1 MSSPAPAAR
10 PVEAT
15 PWRVVRLAAPMMLA
29 HLTEPMLGLV
39 DAAVIG
45 RLGAVHLLGAVAIGA
60 ILFDILFWGLGS
72 LRLATAGLTAQAH
85 GAGDDREVARALA
98 RAFVVA
104 AVLGVAIIALQ
115 VPIMAIAFRLM
126 DPSPAVTEAARI
138 YVSIRIWSA
147 PFALGNYAILGSLVG
162 RARTDLGLGLQVFIN
177 LAKIGLTLVAV
188 PVLGLGIAGAAAAT
202 LAAEIIGALAGLVV
216 LARIGGLPRG
226 LARAEVL
233 QAGAVRRMLLVN
245 RDVAIRSITLLVAF
259 GFFTAQGAR
268 AGDLTLAANAVL
280 YNLFLFGSYFL
291 DGFATAAEQ
300 LCGQAVGARDE
311 TGFRKVVRLA
321 LALSLGTGFAVTALV
336 LAGGGAFI
344 DFVSTNPEVREAAR
358 AFLPFAASAPL
369 VGAMAFA
376 FDGIYVGAT
385 WTRAMRDLM
394 LLSFALYMATF
405 YAASGLSNAGLWTA
419 FLAFLGVR
427 GIGQALLYPRL
438 ARRTFA
444 AA

>member
-1 MSSPAPAAR
+1 MASPAPAAR

-15 PWRVVRLAAPMMLA
+15 PWRVVALAAPMMLA
-29 HLTEPMLGLV
+29 HLTEPMLGLI

-45 RLGAVHLLGAVAIGA
+45 RLGAVPLLGAVAVGA

-98 RAFVVA
+98 RALAVA
-104 AVLGVAIIALQ
+104 GLLGLAIIALQ
-115 VPIMAIAFRLM
+115 APIMALAFRLM
-126 DPSPAVTEAARI
+126 ETSPAVTEAART
-138 YVSIRIWSA
+138 YVSVRIWSA
-147 PFALGNYAILGSLVG
+147 PFALANYAILGSLVG

-188 PVLGLGIAGAAAAT
+188 PVLGLGIGGAAAAT
-202 LAAEIIGALAGLVV
+202 LAAEIVGTLAGLAV

-233 QAGAVRRMLLVN
+233 QAGAMRRMLLVN

-259 GFFTAQGAR
+259 AFFTAQGAR

-280 YNLFLFGSYFL
+280 YNIFLFGSYFL

-311 TGFRKVVRLA
+311 RGFRTVVRLA
-321 LALSLGTGFAVTALV
+321 LALSLGTGLAVTALV
-336 LAGGGAFI
+336 LVGGGAFI
-344 DFVSTNPEVREAAR
+344 DFVSTNPQVRDAAR
-358 AFLPFAASAPL
+358 AFLPFAALAPL

-394 LLSFALYMATF
+394 LLSFALYLATF
-405 YAASGLSNAGLWTA
+405 YAASGWSNAGLWTA

-444 AA
+444 SA

>member
-1 MSSPAPAAR
+1 MDATLPAAR

-15 PWRVVRLAAPMMLA
+15 PWRVVALAAPMMLA

-45 RLGAVHLLGAVAIGA
+45 RLGAVHLLGAVAVGA

-72 LRLATAGLTAQAH
+72 LRLATAGLTVQAH
-85 GAGDDREVARALA
+85 GAGEDREVARALA

-104 AVLGVAIIALQ
+104 TVLGLAIIALQ
-115 VPIMAIAFRLM
+115 VPIMAVAFRLM
-126 DPSPAVTEAARI
+126 ETSPAVTEAART
-138 YVSIRIWSA
+138 YVSVRIWSA
-147 PFALGNYAILGSLVG
+147 PFALANYAILGSLVG

-177 LAKIGLTLVAV
+177 LAKIGLTLIAV

-202 LAAEIIGALAGLVV
+202 LGAEIVGTLAGLAV

-226 LARAEVL
+226 LARDEIL
-233 QAGAVRRMLLVN
+233 QPSAMRRMLLVN

-259 GFFTAQGAR
+259 AFFTAQGAR

-280 YNLFLFGSYFL
+280 YNIFLFGSYFL

-311 TGFRKVVRLA
+311 RGFRSVVRLA
-321 LALSLGTGFAVTALV
+321 LGLSLGTGLAVTALV

-358 AFLPFAASAPL
+358 AFLPFAACAPL

-394 LLSFALYMATF
+394 LVSFALYLATF
-405 YAASGLSNAGLWTA
+405 YAASGWSNAGLWTA